1 MATTQ
6 LPGQHAITQPA
17 LTSLAFESGRAM
29 LTVREVASKL
39 RVSPQHVL
47 DLIAEGQIKAL
58 GLGRRGRRHWRIP
71 IEAYHRFLTSLE
83 AKNFHM

>member
-1 MATTQ
+1 MPERD
-6 LPGQHAITQPA
+6 LITKSGFA
-17 LTSLAFESGRAM
+17 SLDFETGRAM

-47 DLIAEGQIKAL
+47 DLIGEGQIKAL

-71 IEAYHRFLTSLE
+71 IESYERYLNVIG
-83 AKNFHM
+83 AKSFTI

>member
-1 MATTQ
+1 
-6 LPGQHAITQPA
+6 
-17 LTSLAFESGRAM
+17 M
-29 LTVREVASKL
+29 LTVREVAFKL

-71 IEAYHRFLTSLE
+71 IEAYEKYLNAVGAR
-83 AKNFHM
+83 NFAM